1 MTVHDLLR
9 QKSDGTFELIVW
21 GEQVLGIN
29 AVTVQLGGTFATVKV
44 YDITVGTAP
53 QQTFTRVKTV
63 PLSVS
68 DHALIIEAA
77 GPMSPR

>member
-1 MTVHDLLR
+1 LLL

-21 GEQVLGIN
+21 GEQVLGSN
-29 AVTVQLGGTFATVKV
+29 SVTLQLGSTFATVKV
-44 YDITVGTAP
+44 YDITVGTVP

-68 DHALIIEAA
+68 DHALIIEAS
-77 GPMSPR
+77 GPMSSK